1 MVMILRAIHPDFNH
15 MKDQLP
21 TSHEVPSMDTLIQRM
36 ICFPKVPTYE
46 TLESPVRVEL
56 TVMAATRRGRGPRG
70 GECGGREHSQCTYCK
85 RMCHTQEN
93 CYSLHGFPPKLPM
106 SLRLKL
112 PMSQVQQLDTVIS
125 SSKYM
130 NNLHL

>member
-1 MVMILRAIHPDFNH
+1 MVDLRMF
-15 MKDQLP
+15 L
-21 TSHEVPSMDTLIQRM
+21 EVDAS
-36 ICFPKVPTYE
+36 YE
-46 TLESPVRVEL
+46 TLESPIRVEPFVM
-56 TVMAATRRGRGPRG
+56 TVTQRRGGCGPRG
-70 GECGGREHSQCTYCK
+70 GECEGREHSQCTYCK

-112 PMSQVQQLDTVIS
+112 PMPQVQQLDTVIS